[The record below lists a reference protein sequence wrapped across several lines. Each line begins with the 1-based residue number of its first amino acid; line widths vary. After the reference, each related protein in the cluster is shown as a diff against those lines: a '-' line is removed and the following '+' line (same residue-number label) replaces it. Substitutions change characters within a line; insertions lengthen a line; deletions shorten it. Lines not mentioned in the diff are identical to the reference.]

1 MKAAVEETKEKVTI
15 RAKHRDEEGR
25 MKVEKVEVATHNTE
39 TLKHIEKKLVDT
51 GVHRL
56 ERHSADPRASVKKP
70 APKKGHGGKFTWE
83 GPGAEAE
90 TELQAEAEEVLDKG
104 DPNYVDDEDDVVGDD
119 EDVRDRVVGEVEAA
133 KVAESREGVARLDL
147 HPKLSV

>member
-1 MKAAVEETKEKVTI
+1 MKAAAVDETVTI

-25 MKVEKVEVATHNTE
+25 TKVEKVEVASHNTE
-39 TLKHIEKKLVDT
+39 TLKHIEKKLVDI

-83 GPGAEAE
+83 GPALEAE
-90 TELQAEAEEVLDKG
+90 NELEAELVLDKG
-104 DPNYVDDEDDVVGDD
+104 DPNYVDEEAEEAEDEVVK
-119 EDVRDRVVGEVEAA
+119 ERVVGEVETA
-133 KVAESREGVARLDL
+133 KVVESRDGVARVDVD
-147 HPKLSV
+147 PKLIV